1 MNATSFKERDP
12 PTRVAP
18 QPTKIMNSVEKRL
31 ESYTIKRPKLVL
43 VITAL
48 VNGEEDEI
56 TIFKGFSSSLV
67 RGTPSDP
74 DVPVLP
80 DDANIL
86 SIDIVASPYNPDT
99 PYYLEQK
106 LSWEAMQTRLL
117 DVGV

>member
-1 MNATSFKERDP
+1 MQIS
-12 PTRVAP
+12 
-18 QPTKIMNSVEKRL
+18 IMNSVEKRL
-31 ESYTIKRPKLVL
+31 ESYTIKRPKQVL

-48 VNGEEDEI
+48 VDGEEDEI
-56 TIFKGFSSSLV
+56 TVFKGFSSSLV

-86 SIDIVASPYNPDT
+86 SIDIVASPYNPEA
-99 PYYLEQK
+99 PRYIEQN
-106 LSWEAMQTRLL
+106 LSWSVMETRLS